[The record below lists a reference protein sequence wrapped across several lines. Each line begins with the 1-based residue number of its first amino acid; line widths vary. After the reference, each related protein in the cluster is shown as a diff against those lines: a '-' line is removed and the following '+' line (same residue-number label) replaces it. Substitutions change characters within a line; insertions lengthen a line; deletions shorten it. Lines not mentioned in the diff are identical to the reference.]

1 MWEELKLTHAPSI
14 RLLYNHN
21 INKVSSFGQV
31 LRFHVG
37 NQVRISFF
45 FCERPLTFIQEGKQ

>member
-1 MWEELKLTHAPSI
+1 MWVELKLTHAPSI

-37 NQVRISFF
+37 NQVQIRF
-45 FCERPLTFIQEGKQ
+45 FCEGPLTFIQEGKK

>member
-1 MWEELKLTHAPSI
+1 MWVELKLTYAPSI

-31 LRFHVG
+31 LKFHVG
-37 NQVRISFF
+37 NQVRISF
-45 FCERPLTFIQEGKQ
+45 FCERPLTFIQEGKN